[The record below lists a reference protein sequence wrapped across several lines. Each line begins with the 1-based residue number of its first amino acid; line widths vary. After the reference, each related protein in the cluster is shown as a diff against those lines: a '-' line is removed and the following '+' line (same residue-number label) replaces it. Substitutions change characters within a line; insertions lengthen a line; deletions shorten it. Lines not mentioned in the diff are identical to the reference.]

1 MEITQILKALLSEM
15 RSISSSKTV
24 IGDPIVVGDATIV
37 PVNRLGL
44 GFGIAAGD
52 AKAAK
57 DKKHEGALGTKGIG
71 GGVSIHPQAFI
82 VVDQEGRAQIM
93 TLEPN
98 KESPLV
104 RAIELLP
111 AVADKMMERGERMLG
126 RSDTDDATDVEPS
139 DDSDH

>member
-15 RSISSSKTV
+15 RSISSSETV
-24 IGDPIVVGDATIV
+24 IGEPIQVGEATIV

-52 AKAAK
+52 VKSSK
-57 DKKHEGALGTKGIG
+57 EKKGEGVLGTKGIG
-71 GGVSIHPQAFI
+71 GGVSVHPQAFI
-82 VVDQEGRAQIM
+82 VVDQEGRAQIL

-111 AVADKMMERGERMLG
+111 VVADKMMERGERMLK
-126 RSDTDDATDVEPS
+126 RSDPADTTDAESS
-139 DDSDH
+139 DDGDH

>member
-15 RSISSSKTV
+15 RSISSSETV
-24 IGDPIVVGDATIV
+24 IGEPIQVGDATIV

-52 AKAAK
+52 VKGSQKK
-57 DKKHEGALGTKGIG
+57 DREGSLGTKGIG
-71 GGVSIHPQAFI
+71 GGVSVHPQAFI

-93 TLEPN
+93 TLEPD

-111 AVADKMMERGERMLG
+111 AVADKMMERGERLLK
-126 RSDTDDATDVEPS
+126 RSDSADATDVESS
-139 DDSDH
+139 DDNDG